1 MGTKKI
7 DMAYL
12 PRIADQILKEYL
24 EAFGAV
30 LIEGPKW
37 CGKTTTAEQQA
48 NSKLKLQNP
57 DTRDGYLATAATRPS
72 LLLDGITPRLIDEWQ
87 DAPTLWD
94 AVRTAVDERQKV
106 GQFIL
111 TGSNS
116 VDKTNIRHT
125 GTGRIARIRMF
136 PMSLWESG
144 ESTGE
149 ISLTELFDNPDL
161 IIDGKISKL
170 DIKQLIF
177 SSCRGGWPA
186 SLLSTT
192 PRAQMLVAKNY
203 LQSVCSNDISTVDGV
218 DRNEKLA
225 REILRTYAR
234 NISTLAKKSKMIK
247 DVALT
252 TESCTEPTF
261 DSYVSALEK
270 LFVIQDIDAW
280 SPSVRSATAIRRG
293 KKRGF
298 TDPSIAVAALGLSPE
313 LLQMD
318 LRTYGFIFECMAMR
332 DLRAYSQSSHGS
344 ISYYH
349 DRYNLEA
356 DAVLHLDDGRYALIE
371 FKLGG
376 SEIDMGAKHLLEIR
390 ELVRKK
396 NEKETQL
403 KMREPDLLLII
414 TGGPIAYTRPDGVK
428 VIPLACLKD

>member
-1 MGTKKI
+1 
-7 DMAYL
+7 MAYL
-12 PRIADQILKEYL
+12 PRIADQTLQEYL
-24 EAFGAV
+24 DAFGAV

-48 NSKLKLQNP
+48 NSELKLQAP
-57 DTRDGYLATAATRPS
+57 DTRDAYLVTAATRPS
-72 LLLDGITPRLIDEWQ
+72 LLLEGATPRLIDEWQ

-116 VDKTNIRHT
+116 VDKAKILHT
-125 GTGRIARIRMF
+125 GTGRIARMRMF

-149 ISLTELFDNPDL
+149 ISLKELFDNPGL
-161 IIDGKISKL
+161 VVDGKTSKL

-177 SSCRGGWPA
+177 ASCRGGWPA
-186 SLLSTT
+186 SLPGAT
-192 PRAQMLVAKNY
+192 PRAQLLVARNY

-218 DRNEKLA
+218 ERNEKLA

-234 NISTLAKKSKMIK
+234 NISTLAKKNKMIR

-270 LFVIQDIDAW
+270 LFVIQDIDSW
-280 SPSVRSATAIRRG
+280 SPAVRSATAIRRG

-318 LRTYGFIFECMAMR
+318 FKTYGFIFDCMAMR
-332 DLRAYSQSSHGS
+332 DLRAYSLASYCS

-349 DRYNLEA
+349 DRYDLEA

-376 SEIDMGAKHLLEIR
+376 AEIEMGAKHLLEIR

-396 NEKETQL
+396 NEKETQI

-428 VIPLACLKD
+428 IIPLATLKN

>member
-1 MGTKKI
+1 MT
-7 DMAYL
+7 YL
-12 PRIADQILKEYL
+12 PRIADHVLKEYL

-37 CGKTTTAEQQA
+37 CGKTTTAEQQS
-48 NSKLKLQNP
+48 NSELKLQNP
-57 DTRDGYLATAATRPS
+57 DIKDGYLATAAARPS
-72 LLLDGITPRLIDEWQ
+72 LLLDGLTPRLIDEWQ

-116 VDKTNIRHT
+116 VDKSKICHS
-125 GTGRIARIRMF
+125 GTGRIARMRMF

-149 ISLTELFDNPDL
+149 VSLTELFDNPNL
-161 IIDGKISKL
+161 IIDGKTSKL

-177 SSCRGGWPA
+177 TSCRGGWPA
-186 SLLSTT
+186 SLHGTT
-192 PRAQMLVAKNY
+192 PRAQLLVAKNY
-203 LQSVCSNDISTVDGV
+203 LQSVCSNDISTVDGI

-225 REILRTYAR
+225 REILRAYAR
-234 NISTLAKKSKMIK
+234 NISTLAKKSKMIQ
-247 DVALT
+247 DVAST

-270 LFVIQDIDAW
+270 LFVIQDIDSW
-280 SPSVRSATAIRRG
+280 SPAVRSATAIRRG

-318 LRTYGFIFECMAMR
+318 LKTYGFIFECMAMR
-332 DLRAYSQSSHGS
+332 DLRAYSQSSYGS

-371 FKLGG
+371 FKLG
-376 SEIDMGAKHLLEIR
+376 SAEIDLGAKHLIEIR
-390 ELVRKK
+390 ELVRKY
-396 NEKETQL
+396 NEKETQI

-428 VIPLACLKD
+428 VIPLACLKN

>member
-1 MGTKKI
+1 
-7 DMAYL
+7 MAYL
-12 PRIADQILKEYL
+12 PRIADHTLKEYL

-37 CGKTTTAEQQA
+37 CGKTTTAQQLA
-48 NSKLKLQNP
+48 ASALKLQNP

-72 LLLDGITPRLIDEWQ
+72 LLLDGATPRLIDEWQ
-87 DAPTLWD
+87 DAPALWD
-94 AVRTAVDERQKV
+94 AVRTAVDERQEV

-116 VDKTNIRHT
+116 VDKSKIHHT

-144 ESTGE
+144 ESTGQV
-149 ISLTELFDNPDL
+149 SLAELFDNSDL
-161 IIDGKISKL
+161 VIDGKTSKL
-170 DIKQLIF
+170 DIRDLIF
-177 SSCRGGWPA
+177 ASCRGGWPA
-186 SLLSTT
+186 SLSGKT
-192 PRAQMLVAKNY
+192 PRARLLVAKNY
-203 LQSVCSNDISTVDGV
+203 LQSVCANDISAVDGV
-218 DRNEKLA
+218 ERNEKLA
-225 REILRTYAR
+225 REILRAYAR
-234 NISTLAKKSKMIK
+234 NISTLAKKNRMIQ

-261 DSYVSALEK
+261 DSYVAALEK
-270 LFVIQDIDAW
+270 LFVIQDIESW
-280 SPSVRSATAIRRG
+280 SPAVRSATAIRKG

-318 LRTYGFIFECMAMR
+318 LKTFGFIFECMAMR
-332 DLRAYSQSSHGS
+332 DLRAYSQSSCGA

-349 DRYNLEA
+349 DRYDLEA

-371 FKLGG
+371 FKLG
-376 SEIDMGAKHLLEIR
+376 SAEIDMGAKHLLEIR
-390 ELVRKK
+390 NLVRKK
-396 NEKETQL
+396 NENETQI

-414 TGGPIAYTRPDGVK
+414 TGGPIAYTLPDGVK
-428 VIPLACLKD
+428 VVPLACLKD

>member
-1 MGTKKI
+1 MT
-7 DMAYL
+7 YL
-12 PRIADQILKEYL
+12 PRIADHTLKEYL

-37 CGKTTTAEQQA
+37 CGKTTTAQQQA
-48 NSKLKLQNP
+48 ASALKLQNP
-57 DTRDGYLATAATRPS
+57 DTRDGYLATAASRPS
-72 LLLDGITPRLIDEWQ
+72 LLLDGATPRLIDEWQ
-87 DAPTLWD
+87 DAPALWD
-94 AVRTAVDERQKV
+94 AVRTAVDERQEV

-116 VDKTNIRHT
+116 VDKSKIHHT

-144 ESTGE
+144 ESTGQV
-149 ISLTELFDNPDL
+149 SLAELFDNPDL
-161 IIDGKISKL
+161 VIDGKTSKL
-170 DIKQLIF
+170 DIRDLIF
-177 SSCRGGWPA
+177 ASCRGGWPA
-186 SLLSTT
+186 SLSGKT
-192 PRAQMLVAKNY
+192 PRARLLVAKNY
-203 LQSVCSNDISTVDGV
+203 LQSVCANDISAVDGV
-218 DRNEKLA
+218 ERNEKLA
-225 REILRTYAR
+225 REILRAYAR
-234 NISTLAKKSKMIK
+234 NISTLAKKNRMIQ

-261 DSYVSALEK
+261 DSYVAALEK
-270 LFVIQDIDAW
+270 LFVIQDIESW
-280 SPSVRSATAIRRG
+280 SPAVRSATAIRKG

-318 LRTYGFIFECMAMR
+318 LKTFGFIFECMAIR
-332 DLRAYSQSSHGS
+332 DLRAYSQSSCGS

-349 DRYNLEA
+349 DRYDLEA

-371 FKLGG
+371 FKLG
-376 SEIDMGAKHLLEIR
+376 SAEIEMGAKHLLEIR
-390 ELVRKK
+390 NLVRKK
-396 NEKETQL
+396 NEKETQI

-428 VIPLACLKD
+428 VVPLASLKD

>member
-1 MGTKKI
+1 ML
-7 DMAYL
+7 YF
-12 PRIADQILKEYL
+12 PRIADQILQEYL

-48 NSKLKLQNP
+48 NSELKLQNP

-72 LLLDGITPRLIDEWQ
+72 LLLEGATPRLIDEWQ
-87 DAPTLWD
+87 DAPLLWD
-94 AVRTAVDERQKV
+94 AVRTVVDERQKV

-116 VDKTNIRHT
+116 VDKSKILHS
-125 GTGRIARIRMF
+125 GTGRIARIRML

-149 ISLTELFDNPDL
+149 ISLNELFDNPNL
-161 IIDGKISKL
+161 VIDGKKSKL
-170 DIKQLIF
+170 DLIQLIF
-177 SSCRGGWPA
+177 ASCRGGWPA
-186 SLLSTT
+186 TLLGTSTK
-192 PRAQMLVAKNY
+192 AQLLVAKNY
-203 LQSVCSNDISTVDGV
+203 VQSVCATDISTIDGV

-225 REILRTYAR
+225 REILRSYAR

-247 DVALT
+247 DVSAT

-270 LFVIQDIDAW
+270 LFVIQDIDSW
-280 SPSVRSATAIRRG
+280 SPAVRSATAIRRG

-298 TDPSIAVAALGLSPE
+298 TDPSIAVAALGLSPQY
-313 LLQMD
+313 LQMD
-318 LRTYGFIFECMAMR
+318 LKTYGFIFECMAIR
-332 DLRAYSQSSHGS
+332 DLRAYSQASYGS

-349 DRYNLEA
+349 DRYDLEA

-371 FKLGG
+371 FKLG
-376 SEIDMGAKHLLEIR
+376 SAEIDMGAKHLLEIKD
-390 ELVRKK
+390 LVKKK
-396 NEKETQL
+396 NETETQL
-403 KMREPDLLLII
+403 KMREPDLLLVI

-428 VIPLACLKD
+428 VIPLSCLKD

>member
-1 MGTKKI
+1 MS
-7 DMAYL
+7 YL
-12 PRIADQILKEYL
+12 PRITDQTLREYL

-48 NSKLKLQNP
+48 KSELKLQNP
-57 DTRDGYLATAATRPS
+57 DTRDGYLATAATCPS
-72 LLLDGITPRLIDEWQ
+72 LLLDGATPRLIDEWQ

-116 VDKTNIRHT
+116 VEKSKILHS

-144 ESTGE
+144 ESTGD
-149 ISLTELFDNPDL
+149 ISLTELFDNPEM
-161 IIDGKISKL
+161 IIDGKMSKL

-177 SSCRGGWPA
+177 ASCRGGWPA
-186 SLLSTT
+186 TLSGMTA
-192 PRAQMLVAKNY
+192 RSQLLVAKNY
-203 LQSVCSNDISTVDGV
+203 VQSVCSNDISTIDGV
-218 DRNEKLA
+218 ERNEKLA

-234 NISTLAKKSKMIK
+234 NISTLAKKSKMIQ

-270 LFVIQDIDAW
+270 LFVIQDIDSW
-280 SPSVRSATAIRRG
+280 SPAVRSATAIRKG
-293 KKRGF
+293 EKRGF

-313 LLQMD
+313 HLQMD
-318 LRTYGFIFECMAMR
+318 LKTFGYIFECMAMR
-332 DLRAYSQSSHGS
+332 DLRAYSQASYGS

-349 DRYNLEA
+349 DRYDLEA

-371 FKLGG
+371 FKLG
-376 SEIDMGAKHLLEIR
+376 SAEIEMGAKHLLEIK

-414 TGGPIAYTRPDGVK
+414 TGGPMAYTRPDGVK
-428 VIPLACLKD
+428 VIPISCLKD

>member
-1 MGTKKI
+1 MS
-7 DMAYL
+7 YL
-12 PRIADQILKEYL
+12 PRIADNTLREYL

-48 NSKLKLQNP
+48 NSELKLQLP
-57 DTRDGYLATAATRPS
+57 DTRDGYLATAATKPS
-72 LLLDGITPRLIDEWQ
+72 LLLEGAIPRLIDEWQ

-94 AVRTAVDERQKV
+94 AVRSTVDERQKV

-116 VDKTNIRHT
+116 VDKSKILHT
-125 GTGRIARIRMF
+125 GTGRIARIKMA

-149 ISLTELFDNPDL
+149 ISLMELFNNPDFV
-161 IIDGKISKL
+161 IDGKMSCR

-177 SSCRGGWPA
+177 ASCRGGWPA
-186 SLLSTT
+186 SLSIPST
-192 PRAQMLVAKNY
+192 RGKLLVAKNY
-203 LQSVCSNDISTVDGV
+203 VQSVWTTDISTVDGV
-218 DRNEKLA
+218 ERNEKLA
-225 REILRTYAR
+225 REILRAYAR
-234 NISTLAKKSKMIK
+234 NISTLAKKKKMIQ
-247 DVALT
+247 DVAAV

-270 LFVIQDIDAW
+270 LFVIQDIDSW
-280 SPSVRSATAIRRG
+280 SPAVRSATAIRKG

-298 TDPSIAVAALGLSPE
+298 TDPSIVVASLGLSPE
-313 LLQMD
+313 RLQMD
-318 LRTYGFIFECMAMR
+318 LKTFGFIFECMAIR
-332 DLRAYSQSSHGS
+332 DLRVYSQSCFGS

-349 DRYNLEA
+349 DRYDLEA

-376 SEIDMGAKHLLEIR
+376 TEIDKGAKHLLEIR
-390 ELVRKK
+390 DLVRKM
-396 NEKETQL
+396 NE
-403 KMREPDLLLII
+403 REKQIIMDEPTMLLVV

>member
-1 MGTKKI
+1 
-7 DMAYL
+7 MAYL
-12 PRIADQILKEYL
+12 PRIADNTLKEYL

-48 NSKLKLQNP
+48 NSELKLQLP
-57 DTRDGYLATAATRPS
+57 DARDGYLATAATKPS
-72 LLLDGITPRLIDEWQ
+72 LLLEGATPRLIDEWQ
-87 DAPTLWD
+87 DAPTIWD
-94 AVRTAVDERQKV
+94 AVRSAVDARQKV

-116 VDKTNIRHT
+116 IDRSKILHT
-125 GTGRIARIRMF
+125 GTGRIARIKMA

-149 ISLTELFDNPDL
+149 ISLMELFNNPDL
-161 IIDGKISKL
+161 IIDGRMSRL

-177 SSCRGGWPA
+177 ASCRGGWPA
-186 SLLSTT
+186 ALSIPTQ
-192 PRAQMLVAKNY
+192 RGKLLVARNY
-203 LQSVCSNDISTVDGV
+203 VQSVCATDISTVDGV
-218 DRNEKLA
+218 DRSEKLA
-225 REILRTYAR
+225 REILRAYSR
-234 NISTLAKKSKMIK
+234 NISTLAKKKKMIQ
-247 DVALT
+247 DVAAVT
-252 TESCTEPTF
+252 DSCTEPTF
-261 DSYVSALEK
+261 DSYVSSLEK
-270 LFVIQDIDAW
+270 LFVIQDIDSW
-280 SPSVRSATAIRRG
+280 SPAVRSATAIRKG

-313 LLQMD
+313 RLQMD
-318 LRTYGFIFECMAMR
+318 LKTYGFIFECMAMR
-332 DLRAYSQSSHGS
+332 DLRVYSQSCFGS

-349 DRYNLEA
+349 DRYDLEA

-376 SEIDMGAKHLLEIR
+376 AEIDKGAEHLLEIR
-390 ELVRKK
+390 ELVRKM
-396 NEKETQL
+396 NE
-403 KMREPDLLLII
+403 REKQIVMDEPTLLLVI

>member
-1 MGTKKI
+1 
-7 DMAYL
+7 MAYL
-12 PRIADQILKEYL
+12 PRITDQILKEYL

-48 NSKLKLQNP
+48 NSELKLQLP
-57 DTRDGYLATAATRPS
+57 DTRDGYLATASTRPS
-72 LLLDGITPRLIDEWQ
+72 LLLDGATPRLIDEWQ

-94 AVRTAVDERQKV
+94 AVRTAVDERQRV

-116 VDKTNIRHT
+116 VDKSAIRHT
-125 GTGRIARIRMF
+125 GTGRIARLRML

-149 ISLTELFDNPDL
+149 VSLRELFDSPNL
-161 IIDGKISKL
+161 VVDGKASKL
-170 DIKQLIF
+170 DIRQLIF
-177 SSCRGGWPA
+177 ASCRGGWPA
-186 SLLSTT
+186 SLLGTT
-192 PRAQMLVAKNY
+192 PRAQLLVARNY
-203 LQSVCSNDISTVDGV
+203 LQSVCSYDISSVDGT
-218 DRNEKLA
+218 DRNEKMA

-234 NISTLAKKSKMIK
+234 NISTLAKKSKMIQ
-247 DVALT
+247 DVASV

-270 LFVIQDIDAW
+270 LFVIQDIDSW
-280 SPSVRSATAIRRG
+280 SPAVRSATAIRRG

-318 LRTYGFIFECMAMR
+318 LKTYGFIFECMAMR
-332 DLRAYSQSSHGS
+332 DLRAYSQSSYGS

-349 DRYNLEA
+349 DRYDLEA

-376 SEIDMGAKHLLEIR
+376 TEIEKGAKHLLEIR

-396 NEKETQL
+396 NVTEAQIQMK
-403 KMREPDLLLII
+403 EPDLLLII
-414 TGGPIAYTRPDGVK
+414 TAGPVAYTRPDGVK
-428 VIPLACLKD
+428 IIPLACLKD

>member
-1 MGTKKI
+1 
-7 DMAYL
+7 MAYL
-12 PRIADQILKEYL
+12 PRIADHTLKEYL

-37 CGKTTTAEQQA
+37 CGKTTTAQQLA
-48 NSKLKLQNP
+48 ASALKLQNP

-72 LLLDGITPRLIDEWQ
+72 LLLDGATPRLIDEWQ
-87 DAPTLWD
+87 DAPALWD
-94 AVRTAVDERQKV
+94 AVRTAVDERQEV

-116 VDKTNIRHT
+116 VDKSKIHHT

-144 ESTGE
+144 ESTGQV
-149 ISLTELFDNPDL
+149 SLAELFDNPDL
-161 IIDGKISKL
+161 VIDGKTSKL
-170 DIKQLIF
+170 DIRDLIF
-177 SSCRGGWPA
+177 ASCRGGWPA
-186 SLLSTT
+186 SLSGKT
-192 PRAQMLVAKNY
+192 PRARLLVAKNY
-203 LQSVCSNDISTVDGV
+203 LQSVCANDISAVDGV
-218 DRNEKLA
+218 ERNEKLA
-225 REILRTYAR
+225 REILRAYAR
-234 NISTLAKKSKMIK
+234 NISTLAKKNRMIQ

-261 DSYVSALEK
+261 DSYVAALEK
-270 LFVIQDIDAW
+270 LFVIQDIESW
-280 SPSVRSATAIRRG
+280 SPAVRSATAIRKG

-318 LRTYGFIFECMAMR
+318 LKTFGFIFECMAMR
-332 DLRAYSQSSHGS
+332 DLRAYSQSSCGA

-349 DRYNLEA
+349 DRYDLEA

-371 FKLGG
+371 FKLG
-376 SEIDMGAKHLLEIR
+376 SAEIDMGAKHLLEIR
-390 ELVRKK
+390 NLVRKK
-396 NEKETQL
+396 NENETQI

-428 VIPLACLKD
+428 VVPLACLKD

>member
-1 MGTKKI
+1 
-7 DMAYL
+7 MAYL
-12 PRIADQILKEYL
+12 PRIADHILKEYL

-48 NSKLKLQNP
+48 NSELKLQNP

-72 LLLDGITPRLIDEWQ
+72 LLLDGATPRLIDEWQ

-94 AVRTAVDERQKV
+94 SVRTAVDERQKV

-111 TGSNS
+111 TGSNF
-116 VDKTNIRHT
+116 VDKSKIRHT
-125 GTGRIARIRMF
+125 GTGRIARMRMF

-149 ISLTELFDNPDL
+149 ISLTELFNNPDL
-161 IIDGKISKL
+161 VIDGKKSKL

-177 SSCRGGWPA
+177 ASCRGGWPA
-186 SLLSTT
+186 SLLGTT
-192 PRAQMLVAKNY
+192 SRAKLLVAKNY
-203 LQSVCSNDISTVDGV
+203 LQSVCSSDISTVDGV

-234 NISTLAKKSKMIK
+234 NISTLAKKSKMIQ

-270 LFVIQDIDAW
+270 LFVIQDIDSW
-280 SPSVRSATAIRRG
+280 SPAVRSATAIRRG

-318 LRTYGFIFECMAMR
+318 LKTYGFIFECMAMR
-332 DLRAYSQSSHGS
+332 DLRAYSQSSYGS

-349 DRYNLEA
+349 DRYDLEA

-376 SEIDMGAKHLLEIR
+376 AEIDMGAKHLLEIR

-396 NEKETQL
+396 NEKETQI

-428 VIPLACLKD
+428 IIPLACLKN

>member
-1 MGTKKI
+1 MS
-7 DMAYL
+7 YL
-12 PRIADQILKEYL
+12 PRIADNTLREYL

-48 NSKLKLQNP
+48 NSELKLQLP
-57 DTRDGYLATAATRPS
+57 DTRDGYLATAATKPS
-72 LLLDGITPRLIDEWQ
+72 LLLEGATPRLIDEWQ

-94 AVRTAVDERQKV
+94 AVRSAVDTRQRV

-116 VDKTNIRHT
+116 VDKSKILHT
-125 GTGRIARIRMF
+125 GTGRIARIKMA

-149 ISLTELFDNPDL
+149 ISLMELFNNPDL
-161 IIDGKISKL
+161 VIDGKTSDL

-177 SSCRGGWPA
+177 ASCRGGWPA
-186 SLLSTT
+186 SLSIPTT
-192 PRAQMLVAKNY
+192 RGKLLVAKNY
-203 LQSVCSNDISTVDGV
+203 VQSVCTTDISTVDGV
-218 DRNEKLA
+218 ERNEKLA
-225 REILRTYAR
+225 REILRAYAR
-234 NISTLAKKSKMIK
+234 NISTLAKKKKMIQ
-247 DVALT
+247 DVVAV

-270 LFVIQDIDAW
+270 LFVIQDIDSW
-280 SPSVRSATAIRRG
+280 SPAVRSATAIRKG

-313 LLQMD
+313 RLQID
-318 LRTYGFIFECMAMR
+318 LKTFGFIFECMAIR
-332 DLRAYSQSSHGS
+332 DLRVYSQSCFGS

-349 DRYNLEA
+349 DRYDLEA

-376 SEIDMGAKHLLEIR
+376 AEIDKGAEHLLEIR
-390 ELVRKK
+390 DLVRKM
-396 NEKETQL
+396 NE
-403 KMREPDLLLII
+403 REKQIIMDEPTVLLIV